1 MNESESIIGQIVEG
15 SVNNIV
21 KFGAFIK
28 LPNGEVGLVHIS
40 EISKDFVSNIEDH
53 LSVNESVKVK
63 VVSRNPQG
71 KLELSIKQIES
82 PASL

>member
-28 LPNGEVGLVHIS
+28 LANGEVGLVHIS

-71 KLELSIKQIES
+71 KLELSIKQVEANS
-82 PASL
+82 SL